1 MAMKGFFL
9 AAATPAM
16 ARLVDE
22 FVPAIMTSTFC
33 SSNHSRTRADATS
46 ALFWWSAETT
56 SIFLP
61 LIEPPASS
69 IAMRIA
75 SRPALPSMSEYTPDM
90 SVMKP
95 MRMTSSEIPCAWA
108 VAPAN
113 PRPAMASAAVIVC
126 SFMG

>member
-1 MAMKGFFL
+1 
-9 AAATPAM
+9 M

-22 FVPAIMTSTFC
+22 LVPAMMTSTFC
-33 SSNHSRTRADATS
+33 SSNHSRTRAEATS

-69 IAMRIA
+69 IAMRTA
-75 SRPALPSMSEYTPDM
+75 SRPPLPSMSEYTPDM

-95 MRMTSSEIPCAWA
+95 TRMTSSEMPCAWA
-108 VAPAN
+108 VAPQI
-113 PRPAMASAAVIVC
+113 PGRQRPVRQ
-126 SFMG
+126 